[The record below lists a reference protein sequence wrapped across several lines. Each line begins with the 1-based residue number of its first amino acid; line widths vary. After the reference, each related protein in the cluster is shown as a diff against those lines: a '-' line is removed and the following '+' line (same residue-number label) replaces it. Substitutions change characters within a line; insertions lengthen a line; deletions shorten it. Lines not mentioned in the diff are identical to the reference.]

1 MHYYCFWLYY
11 TISPLFMYSV
21 CNPLLCLLDIHLT
34 GTSSPLSLSA
44 TSFISC
50 FTLIA
55 GRLCFWVS
63 LPPRCLD
70 CVQLFLVA
78 LLCSS
83 LSLPAGAGSGH
94 RVTPCALLDLTAG
107 SLSLKVWY
115 LFLSSASLVLRL
127 ELGNSL
133 CSFWQML
140 FSLSVNLPLPPS
152 LTSAFVAPT
161 WSQHPPFS
169 DCELW
174 PQMWM
179 LILIPSANCIRVW
192 GWIIPAVMNTHYITA
207 DWIKM

>member
-11 TISPLFMYSV
+11 TISSLFMYSV

-107 SLSLKVWY
+107 SLTLKVWY
-115 LFLSSASLVLRL
+115 LFLSSASLSDFCICCTNMESASTLFWLRAVASDVDADSHPVCKLHQSVRVDNPCSYEHALHYSRLNKNVIVLI
-127 ELGNSL
+127 
-133 CSFWQML
+133 
-140 FSLSVNLPLPPS
+140 
-152 LTSAFVAPT
+152 
-161 WSQHPPFS
+161 
-169 DCELW
+169 
-174 PQMWM
+174 
-179 LILIPSANCIRVW
+179 IL
-192 GWIIPAVMNTHYITA
+192 
-207 DWIKM
+207 

>member
-107 SLSLKVWY
+107 SL
-115 LFLSSASLVLRL
+115 
-127 ELGNSL
+127 
-133 CSFWQML
+133 
-140 FSLSVNLPLPPS
+140 
-152 LTSAFVAPT
+152 TSAFVAPT